1 MNMFHPNCRTPNSL
15 EKLYFN
21 HIIGKRD
28 LKSKLGLIHVGADT
42 KKSFILNSLILD
54 LLDVAKLGENSIGHT
69 EEEVPVVISHTYF
82 IPFDID
88 AFVSDLFDF
97 SLTHNIVE
105 VNPKAARIYLAKSK
119 NGKTNITKD
128 IMELLV
134 SKLTPFW
141 QTTKMKT
148 RVIDQSPSDM
158 I

>member
-1 MNMFHPNCRTPNSL
+1 MNMFHPNCRTPNSP

-42 KKSFILNSLILD
+42 KKPFILNSLILD
-54 LLDVAKLGENSIGHT
+54 LLDVEKLGENSIGHT
-69 EEEVPVVISHTYF
+69 EEEVSVVISHTYF

-88 AFVSDLFDF
+88 AFVSNLFDF

-105 VNPKAARIYLAKSK
+105 VNPETARIYLAKSK

-134 SKLTPFW
+134 NKLTPFG
-141 QTTKMKT
+141 KPHNG
-148 RVIDQSPSDM
+148 RGH
-158 I
+158 